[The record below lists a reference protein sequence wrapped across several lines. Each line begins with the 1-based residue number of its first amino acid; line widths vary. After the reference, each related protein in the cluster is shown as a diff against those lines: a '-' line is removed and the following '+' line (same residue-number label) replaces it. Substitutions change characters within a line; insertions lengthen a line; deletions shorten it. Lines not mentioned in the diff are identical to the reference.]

1 VSFRPPEARPGHP
14 DREAVY
20 TVLPFFS
27 FFFFGIPGTH
37 FSMHPVSFGGAFACL
52 VLSQSAAADTLA
64 QLAKQQGCTSPP
76 VVVDGTDLFKCQT
89 QGAMSYFSGPPP
101 EKPTAPAARKSG
113 AAGGG
118 APRTASPANFP
129 RVDSGTQRERDDVR
143 KRVLTEELATENR
156 MLSES
161 QALLAQGSAP
171 QAGETTTSPR
181 YLDRVAK
188 LKQAVDNHVKNIAAL
203 NKELERV
210 R

>member
-1 VSFRPPEARPGHP
+1 MRFELAWLALAGLAASG
-14 DREAVY
+14 
-20 TVLPFFS
+20 
-27 FFFFGIPGTH
+27 
-37 FSMHPVSFGGAFACL
+37 
-52 VLSQSAAADTLA
+52 SATADTLA
-64 QLAKQQGCTSPP
+64 QIAKQQGCTSPP

-101 EKPTAPAARKSG
+101 ERPAGPAAARKSSSG
-113 AAGGG
+113 SS
-118 APRTASPANFP
+118 APRAATPANFP

-156 MLSES
+156 MLTES

-188 LKQAVDNHVKNIAAL
+188 LKQTVDNHTKNIAAL
-203 NKELERV
+203 TRELERV

>member
-1 VSFRPPEARPGHP
+1 VSFRPPEGRPGHP

-27 FFFFGIPGTH
+27 FILFGIPGTH
-37 FSMHPVSFGGAFACL
+37 FSMHPVFFGLAFASL
-52 VLSQSAAADTLA
+52 VLSQSAAAETLA

-101 EKPTAPAARKSG
+101 EKPAAPAARKPG

-118 APRTASPANFP
+118 ASRTASPANFP